1 MRFGAAATI
10 LEITYRNGGKSNISY
25 CPFMYAVNSLANC
38 LGIGLV
44 AGPLS
49 NF

>member
-10 LEITYRNGGKSNISY
+10 LEITYRNGGKSKTSY
-25 CPFMYAVNSLANC
+25 YPFMYAMNSLANC

-44 AGPLS
+44 LGALS